1 MESKGGKKSRTIE
14 LVQSVGIGNGL
25 GVGVGGGGVTIRY
38 TQGSGVSAERWRDE
52 SEDQETYT
60 SANTVTVAK
69 GIWYCPSATVLKGIL
84 KGFSF
89 PCSSSPTLALL
100 A

>member
-1 MESKGGKKSRTIE
+1 ME
-14 LVQSVGIGNGL
+14 LVPSLGTDNGL
-25 GVGVGGGGVTIRY
+25 EVGGGVSDGEEPDYIHPGCWREQREVVNRIR
-38 TQGSGVSAERWRDE
+38 SGNLYLREYSDGC
-52 SEDQETYT
+52 
-60 SANTVTVAK
+60 K

-89 PCSSSPTLALL
+89 PCSSSTTLALL